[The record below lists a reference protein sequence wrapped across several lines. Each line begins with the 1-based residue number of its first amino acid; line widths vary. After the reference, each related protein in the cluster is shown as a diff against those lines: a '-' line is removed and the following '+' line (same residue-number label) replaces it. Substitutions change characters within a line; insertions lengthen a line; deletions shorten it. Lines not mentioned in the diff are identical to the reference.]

1 MDWKIL
7 KQIKSEYT
15 EHMNSDPEIR
25 QLFALMQKGKTA
37 KQSLGLQL
45 AAKSGDSMT
54 DTLLHVLIPELGPG
68 QTISLSDALA
78 IVPDALKT
86 NHDFVSSYLYQ
97 LQEKL
102 DQQAGIGMK
111 PVMAPFDAERA
122 AGLAEEMTRGPLE
135 EIAEGFRQQVKN
147 FSMHEADESMRLTA
161 ESRAQ
166 AGLKVLVSRQY
177 DDKGLSGGHDC
188 EWCLARECSEIPY
201 QEAYEMGV
209 FERHPGCEC
218 LITYTNERGDKTYQA
233 SKGAWYESSKE
244 ALEKR
249 RNYGL

>member
-1 MDWKIL
+1 MDGRVL
-7 KQIKSEYT
+7 KQIKAEYT

-102 DQQAGIGMK
+102 DQQAGIHAAVEHRDQCQTYCAYRESIADRNK
-111 PVMAPFDAERA
+111 PYVFFESHRTDDHSDDH
-122 AGLAEEMTRGPLE
+122 
-135 EIAEGFRQQVKN
+135 QDQKN
-147 FSMHEADESMRLTA
+147 LHS
-161 ESRAQ
+161 
-166 AGLKVLVSRQY
+166 
-177 DDKGLSGGHDC
+177 
-188 EWCLARECSEIPY
+188 
-201 QEAYEMGV
+201 
-209 FERHPGCEC
+209 
-218 LITYTNERGDKTYQA
+218 
-233 SKGAWYESSKE
+233 
-244 ALEKR
+244 
-249 RNYGL
+249 